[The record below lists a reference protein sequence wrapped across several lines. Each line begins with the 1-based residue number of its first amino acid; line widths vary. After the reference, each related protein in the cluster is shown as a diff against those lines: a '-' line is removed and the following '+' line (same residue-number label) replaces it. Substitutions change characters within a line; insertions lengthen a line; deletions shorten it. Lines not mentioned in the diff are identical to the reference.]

1 MSLELPKSRQ
11 FSFTSRP
18 VPVPGDLRI
27 GWRVSLVLMMLGVS
41 RSNRASLAKLYV
53 LNHAARS
60 SAAKDQLERILAGNE
75 QALNWVMRVEP
86 AFARGVDFVVGEGF
100 AQWVET
106 SQRAGLQLTARGL
119 ATWKMLDEDKEV
131 LAEEKAFLK
140 SSGRQITETF
150 VSHLLHMRR
159 D

>member
-11 FSFTSRP
+11 FSFTARP
-18 VPVPGDLRI
+18 VPIPGDLRI
-27 GWRVSLVLMMLGVS
+27 GWRVSLIVMMLGVS

-60 SAAKDQLERILAGNE
+60 SVARAQLERILAGDE
-75 QALNWVMRVEP
+75 PALYWHMRVEP
-86 AFARGVDFVVGEGF
+86 AFARAVNFVVGEGF
-100 AQWVET
+100 AEWVET
-106 SQRAGLQLTARGL
+106 SQRVGLQLTARGL
-119 ATWKMLDEDKEV
+119 VAWKLLDDDEAV

-140 SSGRQITETF
+140 RSGRQTTEVF
-150 VSHLLHMRR
+150 VSRLLHMRR